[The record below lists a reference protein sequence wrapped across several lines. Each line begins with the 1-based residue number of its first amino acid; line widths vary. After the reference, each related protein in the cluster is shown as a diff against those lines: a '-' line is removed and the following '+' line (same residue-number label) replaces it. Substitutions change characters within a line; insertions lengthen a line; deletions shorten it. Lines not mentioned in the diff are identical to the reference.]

1 VIPRIDQLSAG
12 ELRKILLEQQA
23 ILDNATVGILF
34 SRNRVVA
41 ACNALCAEMFGYAS
55 GEMVGLPGLELYPS
69 LQAYDELGHVA
80 GPVLAAG
87 LPYQAEI
94 QYRRKDGTLFWSRV
108 SAKAVDPLNTQGGTI
123 WIIEDV
129 SEERSVREALAK
141 TTQESDARVRAA
153 LAEQELIFNNA
164 AVGMVFVRNRIVRRC
179 NRKFE
184 EIFGYAEGELTG
196 NSTLVFYPTVRD
208 YDQHWEGVCEP
219 LRRGE
224 TVSGEERVRRKD
236 GSLFWVRSTGRK
248 TDAPGLGLDVIWVFE
263 DVSERHQA
271 EEALLRVR
279 DEIEQR
285 VVERTT
291 TLTAS
296 NRQLQAEVFERMEAE
311 QRVWHIAHH
320 DALTGLPNRSLL
332 HDRLDQALTQAT
344 RSEHRLAV
352 MFLDLDRFKSVNDTL
367 GHHVGDQLL
376 MHVAERLREAVRAV
390 DIVSRLGGD
399 EFVVILPEI
408 QDAGDATRVAQKIIA
423 ALAPPITLEGSL
435 LHATPS
441 IGISIFPDHGSEA
454 YGLMKHA
461 DTAMYHAKADGRN
474 TFRFYDAAMNSAAA

>member
-1 VIPRIDQLSAG
+1 MNPRIDQLNAG
-12 ELRKILLEQQA
+12 QLRKILLEQQA

-34 SRNRVVA
+34 SRNRVVV
-41 ACNALCAEMFGYAS
+41 ACNALCAEMFGYS
-55 GEMVGLPGLELYPS
+55 PEEMIDLRGQELYPS
-69 LQAYDELGHVA
+69 AQAYAELGNVA
-80 GPVLAAG
+80 GPTLAAG
-87 LPYQAEI
+87 QPYHAEVE
-94 QYRRKDGTLFWSRV
+94 YRRKDGTLFWSRV

-123 WIIEDV
+123 WIIEDI
-129 SEERSVREALAK
+129 SAERSIREALAK
-141 TTQESDARVRAA
+141 AKQESDDRVRAA

-184 EIFGYAEGELTG
+184 EIFGYAQGELIG

-208 YDQHWEGVCEP
+208 YDQQWERAYEP
-219 LRRGE
+219 LCRGE
-224 TVSGEERVRRKD
+224 TVSGEERMRRKD
-236 GSLFWVRSTGRK
+236 GSLFWVRTTGRK
-248 TDAPGLGLDVIWVFE
+248 TDAPGLGLDVIWIFE
-263 DVSERHQA
+263 DVSGRHQA
-271 EEALLRVR
+271 EEALVR
-279 DEIEQR
+279 AQDEMEQR
-285 VVERTT
+285 VVERTSELT
-291 TLTAS
+291 TT
-296 NRQLQAEVFERMEAE
+296 NQQLQTEIFERMEAE
-311 QRVWHIAHH
+311 QRIWHIAHH

-332 HDRLDQALTQAT
+332 HDRLDQALTQAA

-376 MHVAERLREAVRAV
+376 KHVAERLREAVRAV

-399 EFVVILPEI
+399 EFVVILPEV
-408 QDAGDATRVAQKIIA
+408 QGPDDAIRVAQKIIA
-423 ALAPPITLEGSL
+423 ALAPAVTLDGNL

-461 DTAMYHAKADGRN
+461 DTAMYHAKAGGRN
-474 TFRFYDAAMNSAAA
+474 TFRFFEPGMNSAGA

>member
-1 VIPRIDQLSAG
+1 MIPRIDQLNAG

-41 ACNALCAEMFGYAS
+41 ASNALCAQMFGYGPEEIIGLS
-55 GEMVGLPGLELYPS
+55 GQELYPS
-69 LQAYDELGHVA
+69 VQAYDELSRVA
-80 GPVLAAG
+80 GPILAAG
-87 LPYQAEI
+87 QRYHAEI
-94 QYRRKDGTLFWSRV
+94 QYRRKDGASFWSRV

-123 WIIEDV
+123 WIIEDI
-129 SEERSVREALAK
+129 SEERSIREALAQAS
-141 TTQESDARVRAA
+141 QESDDRLRSA

-184 EIFGYAEGELTG
+184 EIFGYAEDELIG
-196 NSTLVFYPTVRD
+196 SSTLVFYPTVRD
-208 YDQHWEGVCEP
+208 YDQQWEHAYAP
-219 LRRGE
+219 LQRGE
-224 TVSGEERVRRKD
+224 AVSAEERVRRKD
-236 GSLFWVRSTGRK
+236 GSVFWVRSTGRK
-248 TDAPGLGLDVIWVFE
+248 TEAPGLGLDVIWIFE

-271 EEALLRVR
+271 EEALLRAR
-279 DEIEQR
+279 DEMEQR

-291 TLTAS
+291 TLAAT
-296 NRQLQAEVFERMEAE
+296 NQQLQAEIFERMEAE
-311 QRVWHIAHH
+311 QRIWHIAHH

-332 HDRLDQALTQAT
+332 HDRLDQALTQAA
-344 RSEHRLAV
+344 RSEHSLAV
-352 MFLDLDRFKSVNDTL
+352 MFLDLDRFKTVNDTL

-376 MHVAERLREAVRAV
+376 KHVAERLREAVRAA

-408 QDAGDATRVAQKIIA
+408 SGRDDATLVAQKIIA
-423 ALAPPITLEGSL
+423 ALAPPVVVEGKL
-435 LHATPS
+435 LYATPS
-441 IGISIFPDHGSEA
+441 IGISIFPDHGGEA

-461 DTAMYHAKADGRN
+461 DTAMYHAKAGGRN
-474 TFRFYDAAMNSAAA
+474 TFRFFDTAMNSAAA

>member
-1 VIPRIDQLSAG
+1 MIPRIDQLSAG

-34 SRNRVVA
+34 SRNRAVA
-41 ACNALCAEMFGYAS
+41 ACNALCAEMFGYGP
-55 GEMVGLPGLELYPS
+55 GEMVGLSGQELYPS
-69 LQAYDELGHVA
+69 QLAYDELSHVA
-80 GPVLAAG
+80 GPTLAAG
-87 LPYQAEI
+87 QPYHAEI
-94 QYRRKDGTLFWSRV
+94 EYRRKDGALFWSRV

-123 WIIEDV
+123 WIIEDI
-129 SEERSVREALAK
+129 SDERSIRVALAK
-141 TTQESDARVRAA
+141 TKQESDDRLRAA

-164 AVGMVFVRNRIVRRC
+164 AVGMMFVRNRIVRRC

-184 EIFGYAEGELTG
+184 EIFGYAQGELTG

-208 YDQHWEGVCEP
+208 YDQHWERACEP

-248 TDAPGLGLDVIWVFE
+248 TDAPGLGLDVIWIFE
-263 DVSERHQA
+263 DVSGRHQA
-271 EEALLRVR
+271 EEALLRAR

-296 NRQLQAEVFERMEAE
+296 NQQLQAEIFERMEAE
-311 QRVWHIAHH
+311 QRIWHIAHH

-352 MFLDLDRFKSVNDTL
+352 MFLDLDHFKIVNDTL

-408 QDAGDATRVAQKIIA
+408 QDADDATRVAQKIIA
-423 ALAPPITLEGSL
+423 ALAPAVTLEGSPL
-435 LHATPS
+435 YATPS
-441 IGISIFPDHGSEA
+441 IGISIFPDHGGEA
-454 YGLMKHA
+454 YALMKHA